1 MIHIKELLK
10 QSSAT
15 ARIATILGFMV
26 EPPIPL
32 APEQVYP

>member
-1 MIHIKELLK
+1 MIHIKELRK

-32 APEQVYP
+32 ASDEVYP